1 MNNKDKNKMPKKI
14 IIIIAILFII
24 SILVFIILG
33 ALKKSENKNPS
44 WEKIYYEYLN
54 NIAKEKDISKIQLN
68 DSNKNV
74 EIGFINIEENNNP
87 IMISHPED
95 DDESY
100 MAYYIKNGTVENVH
114 CGMPVE
120 IKLAYNIDEEAYDY
134 YIQANLGESKT
145 YKKIS
150 ERIKEANEG
159 SEYQGKEIREEKDED
174 KFIIVDKKINFY
186 EFNLNM
192 KEKDIKKL
200 TKKAKDNYIPKN
212 KIITNDIK
220 NNISNRLKKDSEKE
234 NTDNIEENNENIE
247 IEENENVIDSK
258 KLILNGHTLNY
269 GTYIDN
275 NAIIHEKLIINE
287 DRTCTIDK
295 DNCTWT
301 IGTYNFSQDGG
312 SVDMHQGIEV
322 RYGSYVEKLTSFED
336 NEIGDGSI
344 IHLRYVG

>member
-1 MNNKDKNKMPKKI
+1 M
-14 IIIIAILFII
+14 
-24 SILVFIILG
+24 
-33 ALKKSENKNPS
+33 KKSENKNPS

-68 DSNKNV
+68 DSNKNM

-234 NTDNIEENNENIE
+234 NPDNIEENNENIE